1 MDYFRQR
8 KWHFEAMPEKE
19 RVQAS
24 FAMRNG
30 TFRLAAVVDEN
41 DEMLQVFNAILAI
54 VSCEKRAAR
63 AELCVRIS
71 RKLVLA
77 SR

>member
-1 MDYFRQR
+1 
-8 KWHFEAMPEKE
+8 
-19 RVQAS
+19 
-24 FAMRNG
+24 MRNG

-54 VSCEKRAAR
+54 VSCEKRAAM

-77 SR
+77 S